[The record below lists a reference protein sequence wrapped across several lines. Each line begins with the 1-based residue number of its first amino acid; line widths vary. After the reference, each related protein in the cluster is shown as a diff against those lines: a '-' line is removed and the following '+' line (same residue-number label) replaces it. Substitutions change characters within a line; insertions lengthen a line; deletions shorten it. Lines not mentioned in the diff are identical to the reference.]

1 MKNKLFL
8 FSFILIL
15 GLFLN
20 VGLGRA
26 ETVKITFPIDE
37 LGGCKDTKECKA
49 YCDQLEHAG
58 ACADFGQT
66 HGLISKNQAEQN
78 RKFAQVPK
86 GPAGCEG
93 RDACEK
99 YCQEGTHLD
108 ECIKFAKE
116 HQLVPD
122 DQLKKMQN
130 FQQSLAAGDTP
141 GNCHDQHTCATFCQ
155 ERSHNEECLKWAK
168 KHELV
173 AGEDAD
179 KIEKFQQFVTK
190 GETPGGCA
198 DKDACYQF
206 CSDKTHFDECQK
218 FGEKMGFVKPPAPAD
233 LQKKP
238 DMKGPGGC
246 DSRDA
251 CEKFCNDPANT
262 QTCIDFASQ
271 RGFIK
276 PEQARDIQDTQKQ
289 GATIEKLPPEKQRCV
304 KQFLTDDDLE
314 QMKAG
319 KFAPEPDTARQLK
332 DCFAQNPNQDN
343 QVPNQEQKRPLP
355 PQSDQGQPG
364 QNQGVGTKPR
374 FEQKPAG
381 QTPGIEQKPGIGAP
395 LPPRQFP
402 PQMEQCVTQVAGPAA
417 LEQLHQGQ
425 FRPTEDVKQKIMVC
439 VGQSDPGK
447 MPAPVP
453 NQ

>member
-20 VGLGRA
+20 AGLGRA
-26 ETVKITFPIDE
+26 ETVKITFPIDD

-49 YCDQLEHAG
+49 YCDQLEHAS
-58 ACADFGQT
+58 ACADFGQS

-99 YCQEGTHLD
+99 YCQEGAHLD

-116 HQLVPD
+116 HKLVPD
-122 DQLKKMQN
+122 DQIKKMQN

-179 KIEKFQQFVTK
+179 KLEKFQQFVTK

-198 DKDACYQF
+198 DKDACYQY

-218 FGEKMGFVKPPAPAD
+218 FGEKMGFVRPPAPTD

-262 QTCIDFASQ
+262 QTCIDFAKQ
-271 RGFIK
+271 HGFIK
-276 PEQARDIQDTQKQ
+276 DDEAKNIEDSHKQIGGGVGNIPPAVLSCLKQILPDDEIEQVKEHKFVPE
-289 GATIEKLPPEKQRCV
+289 PETAK
-304 KQFLTDDDLE
+304 
-314 QMKAG
+314 QMK
-319 KFAPEPDTARQLK
+319 Q
-332 DCFAQNPNQDN
+332 CFVQHSQD
-343 QVPNQEQKRPLP
+343 QGTKRPLP
-355 PQSDQGQPG
+355 PEQEGQAGGNQPG
-364 QNQGVGTKPR
+364 QTKPLPENR
-374 FEQKPAG
+374 PTAPPIG
-381 QTPGIEQKPGIGAP
+381 QM
-395 LPPRQFP
+395 PRQFS
-402 PQMEQCVTQVAGPAA
+402 PQLEQCISQVAGAGA
-417 LEQLHQGQ
+417 LNQLHEGQ
-425 FRPTEDVKQKIMVC
+425 FHPTDEQKQKIMAC
-439 VGQSDPGK
+439 AGTTEPPKSELPK
-447 MPAPVP
+447 PMPLDQPT
-453 NQ
+453 Q